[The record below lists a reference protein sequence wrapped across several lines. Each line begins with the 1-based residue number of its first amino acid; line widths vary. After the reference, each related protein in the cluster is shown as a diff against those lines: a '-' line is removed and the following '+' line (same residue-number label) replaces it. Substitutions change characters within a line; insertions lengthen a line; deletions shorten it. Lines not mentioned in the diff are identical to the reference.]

1 MVSGF
6 FDNMYSFIN
15 RKTEQMIRSFILKA
29 AYYISF
35 ICFTVDSVITYPKS
49 GNQYPWR
56 GKFPIQL
63 ASVNFAILLLL
74 LPPKLFPLFME
85 FSYAINIHFANF
97 HQFVFSLSFYLPSN
111 FCQLKSFISD
121 VE

>member
-1 MVSGF
+1 
-6 FDNMYSFIN
+6 
-15 RKTEQMIRSFILKA
+15 MIRSFILKA

-74 LPPKLFPLFME
+74 PPKLFPLFME
-85 FSYAINIHFANF
+85 FSYAIKKHTFCKF
-97 HQFVFSLSFYLPSN
+97 PSI
-111 FCQLKSFISD
+111 CL
-121 VE
+121 